1 MSERAYVN
9 STQGWA
15 IPESPVFDQPHL
27 AHYTMHN
34 ADLEREIIGLFLA
47 QLPDLFAKLRD
58 GVEWTLYTHTLKGSA
73 RAVGAMQIADVAS
86 LLETAPPADR
96 PAMLEALEMCISRF
110 MDRAKE
116 LYG

>member
-1 MSERAYVN
+1 MGERAYVN

-96 PAMLEALEMCISRF
+96 PAMIVALDSCIARF
-110 MDRAKE
+110 TDRAKE